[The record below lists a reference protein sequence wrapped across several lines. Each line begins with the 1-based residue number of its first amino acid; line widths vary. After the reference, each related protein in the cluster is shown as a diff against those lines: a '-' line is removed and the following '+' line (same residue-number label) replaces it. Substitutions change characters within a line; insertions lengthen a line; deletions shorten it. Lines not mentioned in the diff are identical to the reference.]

1 MISLQFMRCMRAAA
15 SRLLKLRNSKYQ
27 DQTDEEIDEENKQE
41 AEPDSEANTEESE
54 ETKEESG
61 EDTEEESYQFHAD
74 ELWSEQLTYE
84 KFEIKW
90 QTSREI
96 DWKVHETCR

>member
-1 MISLQFMRCMRAAA
+1 MNASKPLRFELFILLENLFGTISLQFMRCMRAAA
-15 SRLLKLRNSKYQ
+15 SRLLKLKNSKYQ

-41 AEPDSEANTEESE
+41 DESDSEANKESE

-74 ELWSEQLTYE
+74 EL
-84 KFEIKW
+84 
-90 QTSREI
+90 
-96 DWKVHETCR
+96 